1 MYLATCSRV
10 LSKVQGASLNINL
23 YLPKISMRRPN
34 MAVNSAEI
42 ESKKAVN
49 SCMQCSVKEN
59 NALCIVDCN
68 VLVRESQSKSKW
80 NI

>member
-1 MYLATCSRV
+1 
-10 LSKVQGASLNINL
+10 
-23 YLPKISMRRPN
+23 

-68 VLVRESQSKSKW
+68 VLVRESQSKSGW